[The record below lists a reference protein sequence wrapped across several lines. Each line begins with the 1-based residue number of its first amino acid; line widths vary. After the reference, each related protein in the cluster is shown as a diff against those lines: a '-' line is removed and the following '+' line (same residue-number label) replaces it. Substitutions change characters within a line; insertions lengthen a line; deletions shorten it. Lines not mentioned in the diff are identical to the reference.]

1 MQNAI
6 ARKLDPPILNP
17 VEIESVLLNRLSS
30 VGQKVYAELLGI
42 SESTAS
48 RRKGEGHFADVA
60 KELSILGLQ
69 VVPPEAVVVSRHYL
83 QSVET
88 LADIGLR
95 AERCRPGPPGSAGM
109 GLNESHRVHREECPR
124 GTASPGLHAGSGS
137 GGGIPGGRYVQADVT
152 GKPKRGNV

>member
-42 SESTAS
+42 SQSTAS

-95 AERCRPGPPGSAGM
+95 AERCRPGPLGW
-109 GLNESHRVHREECPR
+109 
-124 GTASPGLHAGSGS
+124 
-137 GGGIPGGRYVQADVT
+137 D
-152 GKPKRGNV
+152 

>member
-48 RRKGEGHFADVA
+48 RRKVEGHFADVA

-95 AERCRPGPPGSAGM
+95 AERCRPGPLGW
-109 GLNESHRVHREECPR
+109 
-124 GTASPGLHAGSGS
+124 
-137 GGGIPGGRYVQADVT
+137 D
-152 GKPKRGNV
+152 